1 MSMVEV
7 NDKKV
12 PSGESESERP
22 VTLDWQG
29 QHVAV
34 ITIRR
39 PHRRNAVD
47 LATLRAMVDLQ
58 RAVSERAR
66 VVVLTGE
73 PPAFCAGA
81 DLTGVEGDEFG
92 DALGAALRG
101 FTALPCI
108 TLAAVDGPAMG
119 AGTQL
124 ALACDLRI
132 ATATSRFG
140 VPAAKLGLAVDQWT
154 IERASHEFGWP
165 VARHMLLGVGV
176 YSAEQ
181 LVAQGGVHRL
191 GGLADAL
198 EWAEELSALAPLT
211 IRAHK
216 RGLEAVAE
224 KLVVDAEFDSLRARA
239 WSSEDAA
246 EGPRAFLE
254 KRQPN
259 FKGR

>member
-1 MSMVEV
+1 
-7 NDKKV
+7 
-12 PSGESESERP
+12 
-22 VTLDWQG
+22 
-29 QHVAV
+29 
-34 ITIRR
+34 
-39 PHRRNAVD
+39 
-47 LATLRAMVDLQ
+47 
-58 RAVSERAR
+58 
-66 VVVLTGE
+66 
-73 PPAFCAGA
+73 
-81 DLTGVEGDEFG
+81 
-92 DALGAALRG
+92 
-101 FTALPCI
+101 
-108 TLAAVDGPAMG
+108 MG

>member
-1 MSMVEV
+1 MLMVGV
-7 NDKKV
+7 NGEKG
-12 PSGESESERP
+12 PSGATTGP

-29 QHVAV
+29 PHVAV

-47 LATLRAMVDLQ
+47 LETLRELVAHQ
-58 RAVSERAR
+58 RDVSGRAR

-81 DLTGVEGDEFG
+81 DLTGVEGDEFA

-101 FTALPCI
+101 FTTLPCI

-124 ALACDLRI
+124 ALACDLRM

-140 VPAAKLGLAVDQWT
+140 IPAARLGLAVDQWT
-154 IERASHEFGWP
+154 IERASHEFGWA
-165 VARHMLLGVGV
+165 VARHMLLGTGV

-191 GGLADAL
+191 GALADAL
-198 EWAEELSALAPLT
+198 EWAEELSALAPIT
-211 IRAHK
+211 IEAHK

-224 KLVVDAEFDSLRARA
+224 KLVTDQRFDELRARA
-239 WSSEDAA
+239 WASEDAL

-254 KRQPN
+254 KRQPRFN
-259 FKGR
+259 GR